1 MTWELAVGCVDLFPE
16 FVNLQSHLLLLLA
29 SRHGLRLDC
38 RQLGDVDSTPS
49 DVGVGADVGEVL
61 GGGDEVWILDHAEW
75 IGHGG
80 KWCVLVSLDLAR
92 WRRDLGGVGRL

>member
-1 MTWELAVGCVDLFPE
+1 MAWELAVGCVDLFPE
-16 FVNLQSHLLLLLA
+16 FINLQSDLLLLLA

-38 RQLGDVDSTPS
+38 RQLGDVDATPS
-49 DVGVGADVGEVL
+49 DVGVGAEVGEVL
-61 GGGDEVWILDHAEW
+61 GGGQEVWVLDHAEW